1 MKKYKKILEELKEK
15 EQKIKK
21 MSFKE
26 KEEIL
31 KKVIEL
37 SQNSVADGDCD
48 YTYLSFKLG
57 TSDITFFS
65 KYDYSIEKDEI
76 IEGTDRA
83 EDWICLINSLQIEEN
98 YYSESYLILTDS
110 FEIPNTGTY
119 SFREIEK
126 ENVEKEIKNSDYIL
140 QKFKKKKT
148 LTDIFPENNFEK
160 ATSIFEKEAK
170 IVVLKEEKDKIK
182 YILVE
187 EK

>member
-1 MKKYKKILEELKEK
+1 MWL
-15 EQKIKK
+15 
-21 MSFKE
+21 
-26 KEEIL
+26 
-31 KKVIEL
+31 
-37 SQNSVADGDCD
+37 
-48 YTYLSFKLG
+48 YLFIIKLG

-76 IEGTDRA
+76 IEGTERA

-140 QKFKKKKT
+140 QKFKRKKH
-148 LTDIFPENNFEK
+148 
-160 ATSIFEKEAK
+160 
-170 IVVLKEEKDKIK
+170 
-182 YILVE
+182 
-187 EK
+187 